1 MSVSMAVTP
10 VEVTLEITPRAR
22 FDIIDVRARLRQ
34 THGDLLD
41 VYRHHL
47 YHSFHTTA
55 GYLEQSLAA
64 RLRREKAT
72 VAPYVEVFRT
82 MFPEG
87 AGYEHDQ
94 LERRQDL
101 TTAERAV
108 EPRNADSHLA
118 FMAAGLS
125 TCVSYVNR
133 PEEPVCFVD
142 LDGVT
147 DGRPR
152 RRLTSIVGF
161 NREREVARLRL
172 DVPVS
177 NHPVDSVNLKD
188 PKLGIYDQIVSMVKE
203 QGVTSGRVRL
213 ELGGAERQ
221 AGLTVNE
228 YETLLMRNDLADVL
242 RNPFR
247 FAAEKGR
254 HMWASPRSIP
264 AKALDSAKYDMVRA
278 MNQVLDITGLRE
290 SLLERLFAR
299 AIAVPAGRF
308 LRMKRSVNLRVR
320 ESEGRGIIAD
330 GRYQSPI
337 LVQWH
342 RAADRVR
349 TLDAT
354 LTSFE

>member
-1 MSVSMAVTP
+1 MGALP
-10 VEVTLEITPRAR
+10 VEVTLELTPRAR
-22 FDIIDVRARLRQ
+22 FDIIDVRRRLRDA
-34 THGDLLD
+34 HGGLLD
-41 VYRHHL
+41 AYPNHL

-55 GYLEQSLAA
+55 GYLEQSLAT
-64 RLRREKAT
+64 RLRREKET

-94 LERRQDL
+94 LDRRKDL
-101 TTAERAV
+101 TSAERAI

-133 PEEPVCFVD
+133 PQEPVCFVD

-152 RRLTSIVGF
+152 RRLTTIVGF
-161 NREREVARLRL
+161 TRESQVAQLRI

-177 NHPVDSVNLKD
+177 DHQVDSVNLKD
-188 PKLGIYDQIVSMVKE
+188 PKLGIYEQIVGLVK
-203 QGVTSGRVRL
+203 QHGVTSGRVRL
-213 ELGGAERQ
+213 ELAGGERQ

-228 YETLLMRNDLADVL
+228 YETLLMRHDLAEVL

-264 AKALDSAKYDMVRA
+264 AKALDYAKYDMVRA
-278 MNQVLDITGLRE
+278 MNQVLDMTGLRA

-308 LRMKRSVNLRVR
+308 LRMKRAINLRVR
-320 ESEGRGIIAD
+320 ENDGHGVIAD

-342 RAADRVR
+342 RADARVR
-349 TLDAT
+349 TLEAT

>member
-1 MSVSMAVTP
+1 M
-10 VEVTLEITPRAR
+10 
-22 FDIIDVRARLRQ
+22 
-34 THGDLLD
+34 
-41 VYRHHL
+41 
-47 YHSFHTTA
+47 
-55 GYLEQSLAA
+55 
-64 RLRREKAT
+64 
-72 VAPYVEVFRT
+72 
-82 MFPEG
+82 
-87 AGYEHDQ
+87 
-94 LERRQDL
+94 
-101 TTAERAV
+101 

-118 FMAAGLS
+118 FIAAGLS

-161 NREREVARLRL
+161 TREREVSRLRI

-177 NHPVDSVNLKD
+177 DHPVDSVNLKD
-188 PKLGIYDQIVSMVKE
+188 PKLGIYEQILELVKA

-213 ELGGAERQ
+213 ELAGGERQ

-228 YETLLMRNDLADVL
+228 YETLLMRHDLAEVL
-242 RNPFR
+242 RNPIR
-247 FAAEKGR
+247 YAAEKGR
-254 HMWASPRSIP
+254 HMWAHPRAIP
-264 AKALDSAKYDMVRA
+264 AKARDYAKYDMVRA
-278 MNQVLDITGLRE
+278 LNQMLDVTGLRA

-308 LRMKRSVNLRVR
+308 LRMKRTVNLRVR
-320 ESEGRGIIAD
+320 DSDGHGVIAD

-342 RAADRVR
+342 RADAPRPRDRRHAHQLRIRPRSRPERSVR
-349 TLDAT
+349 AT
-354 LTSFE
+354 PSCERRISDRRRCPGSSAARSRASWRCGAWPAP

>member
-1 MSVSMAVTP
+1 MAASP
-10 VEVTLEITPRAR
+10 VEVTLELTPRAR
-22 FDIIDVRARLRQ
+22 FDIIDVRQRLREA
-34 THGDLLD
+34 HGGLLD
-41 VYRHHL
+41 AYPHHL

-55 GYLEQSLAA
+55 GYLEQSLAT
-64 RLRREKAT
+64 RLRREKET

-94 LERRQDL
+94 LHRRKDL
-101 TTAERAV
+101 TSAERAI

-142 LDGVT
+142 LDGIT

-161 NREREVARLRL
+161 AHESQVARVRI

-177 NHPVDSVNLKD
+177 DHQVDSVNLKD
-188 PKLGIYDQIVSMVKE
+188 PKLGIYEQITGLVK
-203 QGVTSGRVRL
+203 QHGVTSGRVRL
-213 ELGGAERQ
+213 ELAGGERQ

-228 YETLLMRNDLADVL
+228 YETLLMRHDLAEVL

-264 AKALDSAKYDMVRA
+264 QKALDYAKYDMVRA
-278 MNQVLDITGLRE
+278 MNQVLDMTGLRA

-308 LRMKRSVNLRVR
+308 LRMKRAVNLRVR
-320 ESEGRGIIAD
+320 ENDGHGVIAD

-342 RAADRVR
+342 RADARVR
-349 TLDAT
+349 TLEAT
-354 LTSFE
+354 LTQFE

>member
-1 MSVSMAVTP
+1 MAATP
-10 VEVTLEITPRAR
+10 VEVTLELTPRAR
-22 FDIIDVRARLRQ
+22 FDIIDVRDRLRAA
-34 THGDLLD
+34 HGDLLD
-41 VYRHHL
+41 VYPRHL

-55 GYLEQSLAA
+55 GYLEQSLAT
-64 RLRREKAT
+64 RLTREKET
-72 VAPYVEVFRT
+72 VAPYVEVFRA

-94 LERRQDL
+94 LDRRQDL
-101 TTAERAV
+101 TTEERRI

-133 PEEPVCFVD
+133 PQQPVCFVD
-142 LDGVT
+142 LDGIN

-161 NREREVARLRL
+161 HREQEVARLRIA
-172 DVPVS
+172 VPMS
-177 NHPVDSVNLKD
+177 DHPIDSINLKS
-188 PKLGIYDQIVSMVKE
+188 PKLGIYDEIVALVT
-203 QGVTSGRVRL
+203 QHGVSSGRVRL
-213 ELGGAERQ
+213 ELARGERQ

-228 YETLLMRNDLADVL
+228 YETLLMRHDLADVL

-247 FAAEKGR
+247 FAAERGR
-254 HMWASPRSIP
+254 HMLAHPRSIP
-264 AKALDSAKYDMVRA
+264 SKALDYAKYDMVRA
-278 MNQVLDITGLRE
+278 LNQMLDLTGLRE

-320 ESEGRGIIAD
+320 ESDGRGVIAD

-342 RAADRVR
+342 RAPERVR
-349 TLDAT
+349 TLEAT

>member
-1 MSVSMAVTP
+1 MASSP
-10 VEVTLEITPRAR
+10 VEVTLELTPRAR
-22 FDIIDVRARLRQ
+22 FDIIDVRQRLREA
-34 THGDLLD
+34 HGDLLD
-41 VYRHHL
+41 GYPRHL

-64 RLRREKAT
+64 RLTREKDA
-72 VAPYVEVFRT
+72 VGPYVEVFRA

-94 LERRQDL
+94 MDRRHDL
-101 TTAERAV
+101 TSEERAI

-118 FMAAGLS
+118 FIAAGLS
-125 TCVSYVNR
+125 TCVSYLNR

-147 DGRPR
+147 QGRPR

-161 NREREVARLRL
+161 TREREIARLRL
-172 DVPVS
+172 AVPVS
-177 NHPVDSVNLKD
+177 DHSVDSVNLKD
-188 PKLGIYDQIVSMVKE
+188 PKLGIYEQIVEVVK
-203 QGVTSGRVRL
+203 QHGVTSGRVRL
-213 ELGGAERQ
+213 ELAGGERQ

-228 YETLLMRNDLADVL
+228 YETLLMRHDLADVL

-254 HMWASPRSIP
+254 HMLAHPREIP
-264 AKALDSAKYDMVRA
+264 GKARDYAKYDMVRA
-278 MNQVLDITGLRE
+278 LNQVLDVTGLRAG
-290 SLLERLFAR
+290 LLERIFAR

-320 ESEGRGIIAD
+320 ESDGRGVIAD

-342 RAADRVR
+342 RADARVR
-349 TLDAT
+349 TVEAT
-354 LTSFE
+354 LTRFE

>member
-1 MSVSMAVTP
+1 MAVSP
-10 VEVTLEITPRAR
+10 VEVTLELTPRAR
-22 FDIIDVRARLRQ
+22 FDIIDVRERLRG
-34 THGDLLD
+34 THGGMLD
-41 VYRHHL
+41 MYPRHL

-64 RLRREKAT
+64 RLHRERAT
-72 VAPYVEVFRT
+72 VAPYVEVFRA

-94 LERRQDL
+94 LERRKDL
-101 TTAERAV
+101 TSAERAI

-161 NREREVARLRL
+161 HREREVARVRL

-177 NHPVDSVNLKD
+177 DHQVDSVNLKD
-188 PKLGIYDQIVSMVKE
+188 PKLGIYEQIVERVRRE
-203 QGVTSGRVRL
+203 GVSSGRVRL
-213 ELGGAERQ
+213 ELAGGERQ

-264 AKALDSAKYDMVRA
+264 QKALDYAKYDMVRA
-278 MNQVLDITGLRE
+278 MNQVLDITGLRA

-320 ESEGRGIIAD
+320 ESDGHGVIAD

-342 RAADRVR
+342 RPAGRVR
-349 TLDAT
+349 TLEAT

>member
-1 MSVSMAVTP
+1 
-10 VEVTLEITPRAR
+10 
-22 FDIIDVRARLRQ
+22 
-34 THGDLLD
+34 
-41 VYRHHL
+41 
-47 YHSFHTTA
+47 
-55 GYLEQSLAA
+55 
-64 RLRREKAT
+64 
-72 VAPYVEVFRT
+72 
-82 MFPEG
+82 
-87 AGYEHDQ
+87 
-94 LERRQDL
+94 
-101 TTAERAV
+101 
-108 EPRNADSHLA
+108 
-118 FMAAGLS
+118 
-125 TCVSYVNR
+125 
-133 PEEPVCFVD
+133 VCFVD

-161 NREREVARLRL
+161 HREREVARVRL

-177 NHPVDSVNLKD
+177 DHQVDSVNLKD
-188 PKLGIYDQIVSMVKE
+188 PKLGIYEQIVELVRRE
-203 QGVTSGRVRL
+203 GVSSGRVRL
-213 ELGGAERQ
+213 ELAGGERQ

-228 YETLLMRNDLADVL
+228 YETLLMRHDLADVL
-242 RNPFR
+242 RNPFS

-264 AKALDSAKYDMVRA
+264 QKALDYAKYDMVRA
-278 MNQVLDITGLRE
+278 MNQVLDMTGLRA

-320 ESEGRGIIAD
+320 ESEGRGVIAD

-342 RAADRVR
+342 RPAGRVR
-349 TLDAT
+349 TLEAT

>member
-1 MSVSMAVTP
+1 MAATP
-10 VEVTLEITPRAR
+10 VEVTLELTPRRR
-22 FDIIDVRARLRQ
+22 FDIIDVRDRLRSA
-34 THGDLLD
+34 HGDLLD
-41 VYRHHL
+41 AYPRHL

-55 GYLEQSLAA
+55 GYLEQSLAT
-64 RLRREKAT
+64 RLTRETAT
-72 VAPYVEVFRT
+72 VAPYVEVFRS

-94 LERRQDL
+94 LDRRQDL
-101 TTAERAV
+101 TSAERAV

-125 TCVSYVNR
+125 TCVTYVNR
-133 PEEPVCFVD
+133 PQEPVCFVD

-161 NREREVARLRL
+161 TREREIARLKIG
-172 DVPVS
+172 VPVS
-177 NHPVDSVNLKD
+177 DHPVDSVNLKD
-188 PKLGIYDQIVSMVKE
+188 PKLGIYEQIVQLVKAH
-203 QGVTSGRVRL
+203 GVTSGRVRL
-213 ELGGAERQ
+213 ELAGAERQ

-254 HMWASPRSIP
+254 HMLAHPRSIP
-264 AKALDSAKYDMVRA
+264 GKALDYAKYDMVRA
-278 MNQVLDITGLRE
+278 LNQALDITGLRA

-308 LRMKRSVNLRVR
+308 LRMKRTVNLRVR
-320 ESEGRGIIAD
+320 ESDGHGVIAD

-342 RAADRVR
+342 RADKRVR
-349 TLDAT
+349 TVEAT
-354 LTSFE
+354 LTRFE

>member
-1 MSVSMAVTP
+1 MAATP
-10 VEVTLEITPRAR
+10 VEVTLELTPRAR
-22 FDIIDVRARLRQ
+22 FDIIDVRERLRAA
-34 THGDLLD
+34 HGDLLD
-41 VYRHHL
+41 VYPRHL

-64 RLRREKAT
+64 RLTREKDA
-72 VAPYVEVFRT
+72 VAPYVEVFRA

-94 LERRQDL
+94 LDRRNDL
-101 TTAERAV
+101 TTEERAV

-133 PEEPVCFVD
+133 PQEPVCFVD

-161 NREREVARLRL
+161 SRETEVAKVRIG
-172 DVPVS
+172 VPVS
-177 NHPVDSVNLKD
+177 DHPVDSVNLKD
-188 PKLGIYDQIVSMVKE
+188 PRLGIYEQIVELVKVH
-203 QGVTSGRVRL
+203 GVTSGRVRL
-213 ELGGAERQ
+213 ELAGGERQ

-228 YETLLMRNDLADVL
+228 YETLLIRY
-242 RNPFR
+242 
-247 FAAEKGR
+247 AAEKGR
-254 HMWASPRSIP
+254 HMWAHPRSIP
-264 AKALDSAKYDMVRA
+264 AKALDYAKYDMVRA
-278 MNQVLDITGLRE
+278 LNQVLDATGLRE

-299 AIAVPAGRF
+299 AIALPAGRF
-308 LRMKRSVNLRVR
+308 LRMKRTVNLRVR
-320 ESEGRGIIAD
+320 ESDGHGVIAD

-342 RAADRVR
+342 RASGRVR
-349 TLDAT
+349 QLEAT
-354 LTSFE
+354 VTRFD

>member
-1 MSVSMAVTP
+1 MAVSP
-10 VEVTLEITPRAR
+10 VEVTLELTPRAR
-22 FDIIDVRARLRQ
+22 FDIIDVRERLRG
-34 THGDLLD
+34 THGDVLD
-41 VYRHHL
+41 VYPRHL

-64 RLRREKAT
+64 RLRRERAT

-94 LERRQDL
+94 LERRADL
-101 TTAERAV
+101 STAERAI

-142 LDGVT
+142 LDGIT

-161 NREREVARLRL
+161 NRERQVARLRI

-177 NHPVDSVNLKD
+177 DHQVDSVNLKD
-188 PKLGIYDQIVSMVKE
+188 PRLGIYEQLVAMVRREGVS
-203 QGVTSGRVRL
+203 SGRVRL
-213 ELGGAERQ
+213 ELAGVERQ

-228 YETLLMRNDLADVL
+228 YETLLMRHDLADVL

-264 AKALDSAKYDMVRA
+264 QKALDYAKYDMVRA
-278 MNQVLDITGLRE
+278 MNQVLDMTGLRA

-308 LRMKRSVNLRVR
+308 LRMKRAVNLRVR
-320 ESEGRGIIAD
+320 ESDGHGVIAD

-337 LVQWH
+337 LVQWN
-342 RAADRVR
+342 RASDRVR
-349 TLDAT
+349 IVEAT

>member
-1 MSVSMAVTP
+1 MAVAP
-10 VEVTLEITPRAR
+10 VEVTLELTPRAR
-22 FDIIDVRARLRQ
+22 FDIIDVRERLRG
-34 THGDLLD
+34 THGDVLD
-41 VYRHHL
+41 VYPRHL

-55 GYLEQSLAA
+55 GYLEQSLAT
-64 RLRREKAT
+64 RLRRERST
-72 VAPYVEVFRT
+72 VAPYVEVFRA

-94 LERRQDL
+94 LDRRQDL
-101 TTAERAV
+101 TTAERAI

-133 PEEPVCFVD
+133 PAEPVCFVD
-142 LDGVT
+142 LDGIT

-161 NREREVARLRL
+161 TRERQVARLRI

-177 NHPVDSVNLKD
+177 DHQVDSVNLKD
-188 PKLGIYDQIVSMVKE
+188 PKLGIYEQIVAMVRQ
-203 QGVTSGRVRL
+203 QGVSSGRVRL
-213 ELGGAERQ
+213 ELAGAERQ

-228 YETLLMRNDLADVL
+228 YETLLMRHDLADVL

-264 AKALDSAKYDMVRA
+264 QKALDYAKYDMVRA
-278 MNQVLDITGLRE
+278 MNQVLDITGLRA

-308 LRMKRSVNLRVR
+308 LRMKRAVNLRVR
-320 ESEGRGIIAD
+320 EIDGHAAIAD

-337 LVQWH
+337 LVQWN
-342 RAADRVR
+342 RASARVR
-349 TLDAT
+349 QLDAT